1 MQWCNEA
8 DDDPEYVSARLV
20 SELANMATRRA
31 ENNKIRSRYYDRV
44 VFATRWALI
53 FVGAELLTAIFV
65 RL

>member
-1 MQWCNEA
+1 
-8 DDDPEYVSARLV
+8 
-20 SELANMATRRA
+20 MATRRA